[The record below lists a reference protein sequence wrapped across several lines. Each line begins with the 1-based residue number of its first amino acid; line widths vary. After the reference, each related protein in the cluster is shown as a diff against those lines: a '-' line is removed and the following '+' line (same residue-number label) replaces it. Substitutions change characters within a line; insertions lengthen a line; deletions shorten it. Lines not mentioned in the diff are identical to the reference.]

1 MKHKLEDETL
11 KSALRQV
18 MNLDTRPQ
26 KRKGYGKKMKT
37 FGQKMKTLRSEN
49 ENLKIKKWKP

>member
-49 ENLKIKKWKP
+49 ENLKIKK